1 MNGTKNYSFVPRIGD
16 TLLYK
21 PFHDSKDNVGY
32 YLYIDQGRIMNLCTG
47 KILSH
52 NVFVDC
58 WSVVV
63 SL

>member
-21 PFHDSKDNVGY
+21 PFHDSKDNVAY
-32 YLYIDQGRIMNLCTG
+32 YLYYDKERIMNLCTG
-47 KILSH
+47 KTLSH
-52 NVFVDC
+52 NVYGDC

-63 SL
+63 RL